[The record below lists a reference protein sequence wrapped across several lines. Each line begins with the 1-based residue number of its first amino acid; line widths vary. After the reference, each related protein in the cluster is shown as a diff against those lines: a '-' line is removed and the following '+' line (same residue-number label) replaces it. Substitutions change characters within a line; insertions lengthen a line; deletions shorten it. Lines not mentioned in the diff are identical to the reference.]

1 MTPKEDK
8 VDWYWTDVH
17 LLTFC
22 LQITVVFLFFYVCSV
37 PAICNK
43 RIEAVYYYV
52 LWIQPLCWRDCFSCR
67 HRKASQWCP
76 ENQGIQAYFYSIFI
90 KLRFS
95 EKVKKKNEEIF
106 VSIFTLLSNFKTKL
120 EILKITW
127 WYQTTFRKK
136 SELYGVIFS
145 FGKYKKTSQIPNA
158 WAYSFICPA
167 RLLHYF
173 WILVGGQRSNPIV
186 GNSSSN

>member
-1 MTPKEDK
+1 MIFSSWHFLQKTNDSILLLWDLFSFVFWRKLKTPKRNFEINWTLSGQKIEKKTNSQQSLWMTPKEDK

-22 LQITVVFLFFYVCSV
+22 LQTTVVFLFFYVCSV

-95 EKVKKKNEEIF
+95 EKVKKKM
-106 VSIFTLLSNFKTKL
+106 
-120 EILKITW
+120 
-127 WYQTTFRKK
+127 KK
-136 SELYGVIFS
+136 SLYQF
-145 FGKYKKTSQIPNA
+145 
-158 WAYSFICPA
+158 
-167 RLLHYF
+167 LHYLVTSKLNWRF
-173 WILVGGQRSNPIV
+173 WK
-186 GNSSSN
+186 